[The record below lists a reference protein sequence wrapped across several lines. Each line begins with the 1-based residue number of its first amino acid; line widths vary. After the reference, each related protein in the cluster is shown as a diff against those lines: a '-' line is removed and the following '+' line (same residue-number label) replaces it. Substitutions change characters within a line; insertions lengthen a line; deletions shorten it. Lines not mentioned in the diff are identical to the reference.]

1 MKNVLIVLMVVGAFG
16 CRSTTRYDRQ
26 HDAMMSSTT
35 GTVVTSMNAAD
46 IAGIMATANQGE
58 IDQAQAA
65 LPHLTTQ
72 AARDF
77 ANMMIADHTAA
88 LNEAQT
94 TFASNHIIPR
104 DTNGQVGMLRDQ
116 SKQIV
121 AAVNNAASADR
132 IYMQSQ
138 VNIHQNLLTMM
149 ETQFIPSAHNDLLN
163 LLQKQRGAVA
173 MHLDQA
179 RQILGTLP

>member
-1 MKNVLIVLMVVGAFG
+1 MKKTVVVVALVITAVG

-26 HDAMMSSTT
+26 RDAMISSTT
-35 GTVVTSMNAAD
+35 TATVTSMNAAD

-88 LNEAQT
+88 LTEAQT

-104 DTNGQVGMLRDQ
+104 DTNGQVAMLRD
-116 SKQIV
+116 
-121 AAVNNAASADR
+121 
-132 IYMQSQ
+132 
-138 VNIHQNLLTMM
+138 
-149 ETQFIPSAHNDLLN
+149 
-163 LLQKQRGAVA
+163 
-173 MHLDQA
+173 
-179 RQILGTLP
+179 